1 MKNMLKMKIIEAK
14 EVNIGDLPVFHMLY
28 SPNRNRGKNRKLYN
42 KELCAF
48 DIETTTIPAIQQS
61 IMYIWQFAIEDLVIV
76 GRTWDEFKRF
86 ISLLKAVTGGRTTVI
101 FVHNLSYEI
110 EFLSGIFH
118 FENTDIFPTEPRHV
132 LRANIDNLEFRCSYR
147 LTNLS
152 LDAFTDRYNVEHKK
166 VHGFDYDKIR
176 YPWTEM
182 TEDEIKYCVNDV
194 LGLIEAIHA
203 LLELNGDD
211 LYTLPLT
218 STGFVRR
225 ECKKAMHEQR
235 PQILKAFP
243 DYEVFKLLR
252 REFRGGNTHA
262 NRYYSDEII
271 TGPVFSKDIS
281 SSYSSQQC
289 TKLFPVTKFE
299 RIKSPSCRIVD
310 KLIDRG
316 YAVLFEVVLYDVELR
331 DKYISVP
338 YIPTAKC
345 SVKINVSADNGRV
358 LSASELCLVVNEIDW
373 KIIIS
378 QYAFDAEVTQGYKSK
393 LGKLPKGL
401 IDTNIEYFKKKT
413 ELKGIE
419 GQELFYL
426 KSKELLNGIYGM
438 SVQNP
443 AKGSILFDDCLYND
457 DISKTEEELLQIARK
472 RAFTLYQYGC
482 WTTAHARDALQ
493 QGIDLCGDGLIYVDT
508 DSCKYIGEVDFTEY
522 NKDRIKASIDSGLYA
537 TDKHGVTHYGGVYED
552 DGVYNA
558 FITQGA
564 KKYAYTDKKG
574 LHVTVSGVGKQKG
587 AESLIFN
594 SWYKDG
600 SFTGLEAFRD
610 GYIFHNCGKTRSIFN
625 DGDFGEYTIDG
636 HKIFI
641 TRNVVIEEQDYT
653 LSKTESYRDLVQEC
667 KASFYKIM
675 KSFDTF

>member
-1 MKNMLKMKIIEAK
+1 MKIHK
-14 EVNIGDLPVFHMLY
+14 VKDVRIGDLPQFHACY
-28 SPNRNRGKNRKLYN
+28 SSNRNKNAARKVYN
-42 KELCAF
+42 RELCAF
-48 DIETTTIPAIQQS
+48 DIETSTIPGINQS
-61 IMYIWQFAIEDLVIV
+61 VMYIWQFAIEDQVYI
-76 GRTWDEFKRF
+76 GRTWEEFKKF
-86 ISLLKAVTGGRTTVI
+86 IGLLKVVTHGRTTVV

-110 EFLSGIFH
+110 QFLSGIFH
-118 FENTDIFPTEPRHV
+118 FNNEDIFPTEPRHV
-132 LRANIDNLEFRCSYR
+132 LRANIDNIEFRCSYR

-152 LDAFTDRYNVEHKK
+152 LDKFTERYNVEHKK
-166 VHGFDYDKIR
+166 LHDFDYSVTR
-176 YPWTEM
+176 YPWTEISDK
-182 TEDEIKYCVNDV
+182 ELSYCVNDV
-194 LGLIEAIHA
+194 LGLVEAVHA
-203 LLELNGDD
+203 LMSLNDD
-211 LYTLPLT
+211 DIYSLPLT

-225 ECKKAMHEQR
+225 ECKRNMKSQKS
-235 PQILKAFP
+235 QILKAFP

-281 SSYSSQQC
+281 SSYPAQQC
-289 TKLFPVTKFE
+289 TKLFPVGPFE
-299 RIKSPSCRIVD
+299 PIKNPSCILVD
-310 KLIDRG
+310 RLIDLGR
-316 YAVLFEVVLYDVELR
+316 AVLFEVILYDIELR
-331 DKYISVP
+331 DRYTSVP

-345 SVKINVSADNGRV
+345 AYCYNVSADNGRV
-358 LSASELCLVVNEIDW
+358 LSASELCMVVNEIDW
-373 KIIIS
+373 RIIVS
-378 QYAFDAEVTQGYKSK
+378 QYKFDALVTYGFKAEM
-393 LGKLPKGL
+393 GKLPQGL
-401 IDTNIEYFKKKT
+401 IDTNIEYFKNKT
-413 ELKGIE
+413 ELKGIK

-443 AKGSILFDDCLYND
+443 AKGSILFDDCLYQD
-457 DISKTEEELLQIARK
+457 DKSKTEAELLAIAK
-472 RAFTLYQYGC
+472 KKAFTLYQFGC

-493 QGIDLCGDGLIYVDT
+493 HGIDLCGDGLIYVDT
-508 DSCKYIGEVDFTEY
+508 DSCKYSGEVDFTEY

-537 TDKHGVTHYGGVYED
+537 TDKHGVTHYAGTYED

-564 KKYAYTDKKG
+564 KKYAYTDADG
-574 LHVTVSGVGKQKG
+574 LHVTVSGVGKRKG

-600 SFTGLEAFRD
+600 SYTGLEAFRD

-625 DGDFGEYTIDG
+625 DGNYGEYTIDG
-636 HKIFI
+636 HKLFI

-653 LSKTESYRDLVQEC
+653 LSKTAEYSELIKESKQYL
-667 KASFYKIM
+667 YKIM